1 MKECC
6 ATAAQ
11 DKQAHAGTLRIAI
24 AGNPNCGKTTLFN
37 LLTGARQRTGNWP
50 GVTVEQKSG
59 IYRDTQGEI
68 EVVDLPGVYTLRPI
82 PGMEDQ
88 SLDEKLA
95 RDAIVREDFDVVVNI
110 VDATNLERNLY
121 LTSQLLETGKP
132 AVVALNMMDAAKK
145 AGLKVDPE
153 ALSRHLGV
161 PVVPLVAAR
170 GEGLKE
176 LIGAVR
182 AAAGSRPKGA
192 RIPYPA
198 AVERLAEDLEKVI
211 DHTAHKEHVS
221 RRWLAI
227 RLIEG
232 DDLALKLAGEET
244 AGVLRHRLPK
254 LQREL
259 GEEPDLVIAEA
270 RYAFAHEAAHAAIH
284 RLGVA
289 TASTSDAIDRIVLH
303 KIFGPLIFLAAIYLM
318 FMLTI
323 NVGGAF
329 IDFFDI
335 LARTI
340 FVDGSRALLASIG
353 LPEWLIV
360 IVSDGFGAGIEIV
373 ATFIPIIGAL
383 FLILSFLE
391 DSGYMVRAAFLMDRL
406 MRAIGL
412 PGKAFV
418 PLIVGFGCNVPG
430 IMAARTLNNP
440 RDRVLTVLMA
450 PFMSCGARLTVYAL
464 FAAAFF
470 PSGGQ
475 NVVFALYLIG
485 IAAAILTGFLMK
497 KTLLKG
503 EVTPFV
509 MELPPYHLPRPG
521 NMLLH
526 TWSRLKGFIFGAG
539 QVIVIVVAVLA
550 GLNSLGTDGSFGN
563 QDSGKSVLSA
573 IGRTITPVFA
583 PIGIRE
589 QNWPATVGI
598 FTGIFAKEAVVGTL
612 NALYST
618 IDHEEQAKGAG
629 SGEPGRKAAFDLL
642 GGVKEALATIPA
654 NLRGLADAVLDPL
667 GLSAASGNAEAV
679 SADQGVSSATF
690 RAMQARFDGKTGA
703 FAYMLF
709 ILLYFPCVAAFGAMV
724 REIGLKWALFAG
736 AWSTWL
742 AWFAATEFYQGAT
755 FARHPGTS
763 ALWMT
768 AMALGMLAI
777 IAALRG
783 HAARAESHPMA
794 AE

>member
-1 MKECC
+1 MM
-6 ATAAQ
+6 
-11 DKQAHAGTLRIAI
+11 RIAI

-59 IYRDTQGEI
+59 IYRDVEGEI

-182 AAAGSRPKGA
+182 AAAGSRPRGA

-211 DHTAHKEHVS
+211 DYTAHKEHVS

-254 LQREL
+254 LRQEL

-303 KIFGPLIFLAAIYLM
+303 KIFGPLVFLAAIYLM

-329 IDFFDI
+329 IDFFGI

-340 FVDGSRALLASIG
+340 FVDGSRALLAAIG

-418 PLIVGFGCNVPG
+418 PLIVGFGCNVPAV
-430 IMAARTLNNP
+430 MATRTLESE
-440 RDRVLTVLMA
+440 RERKLTILMN
-450 PFMSCGARLTVYAL
+450 PFMSCGARLPVYAL
-464 FAAAFF
+464 FVAAFF
-470 PSGGQ
+470 PTNGQ
-475 NVVFALYLIG
+475 NIVFLLYLIG
-485 IAAAILTGFLMK
+485 IAAAVLTGLVMK
-497 KTLLKG
+497 RTLLHG
-503 EVTPFV
+503 ESDGFM
-509 MELPPYHLPRPG
+509 MELPTYHRP
-521 NMLLH
+521 
-526 TWSRLKGFIFGAG
+526 TLKGVLLRTWDRVRLFLKEAG
-539 QVIVIVVAVLA
+539 QVIIVMVAIINV
-550 GLNSLGTDGSFGN
+550 LNSIGTDGSFGN
-563 QDSGKSVLSA
+563 EDTEHSVLSV
-573 IGRTITPVFA
+573 ISQQLTPAFA
-583 PIGIRE
+583 PMGLHE
-589 QNWPATVGI
+589 DNWPATVGI
-598 FTGIFAKEAVVGTL
+598 FSGVLAKEVVVGTL
-612 NALYST
+612 DTLYSRLANEDAGVAQT
-618 IDHEEQAKGAG
+618 EQVFDFW
-629 SGEPGRKAAFDLL
+629 AAIR
-642 GGVKEALATIPA
+642 ASAATVPA
-654 NLRGLADAVLDPL
+654 NLAALGDAFRDPIGLDVGEIGDA
-667 GLSAASGNAEAV
+667 GAAAEAQAVDV
-679 SADQGVSSATF
+679 STFGAMAT
-690 RAMQARFDGKTGA
+690 RFDGQAGA

-709 ILLYFPCVAAFGAMV
+709 ILLYSPCVATIGAIAREAGKPWAAFVVAWTTVLAYVVASVFYQVATFMQHPGPSALL
-724 REIGLKWALFAG
+724 IGLMLALVAAVLAGLMRWGRAGRAVAAG
-736 AWSTWL
+736 AD
-742 AWFAATEFYQGAT
+742 A
-755 FARHPGTS
+755 
-763 ALWMT
+763 
-768 AMALGMLAI
+768 
-777 IAALRG
+777 
-783 HAARAESHPMA
+783 
-794 AE
+794 